1 MFKLGSNYIRF
12 DKKINS
18 SFFIKVYSQKSSVI
32 KIEFQPKLTQKT
44 SIQNPM
50 QTTAML

>member
-32 KIEFQPKLTQKT
+32 KIEQSLPFI
-44 SIQNPM
+44 SID
-50 QTTAML
+50 TIFKC